1 MYRIGIDV
9 GGTGIQSGIVTDE
22 GKIIEKVSIKTRID
36 LPFDEQIR
44 LLAESLKDLIG
55 RAGLQEEDI
64 ASIGVG
70 IPGIAD
76 ANTGDIIKCT
86 NMNWHYL
93 PFRKELQ
100 KWINKPVLIDNDANV
115 AALAE
120 SVAGV
125 SAGSSSS
132 VFITIGTG
140 IGSGIILNGKIWSGA
155 HGIGGEL
162 GHTIIRLDGDECS
175 CGNHGCLERY
185 CAANGLIRM
194 AKENIVSH
202 PDSLILKF
210 VGNDPEKI
218 NAKSVIDAARDND
231 PYAVQVF
238 DYYTS
243 CVAQAIANVINFIDP
258 EIIAIGGGV
267 SKAGSFLLDPIR
279 AKVKDYV
286 LFNTLPMSRIELAT
300 LGAEAGIIGA
310 AMLD

>member
-9 GGTGIQSGIVTDE
+9 GGTGIQSGIVTED
-22 GKIIEKVSIKTRID
+22 GKIIEKVSIRTQID
-36 LPFDEQIR
+36 LPFEKQIR
-44 LLAESLKDLIG
+44 LLAESLKDLIS
-55 RAGLQEEDI
+55 RAGLQEDDI

-76 ANTGDIIKCT
+76 AKTGDIIKCT
-86 NMNWHYL
+86 NMNWHNL

-155 HGIGGEL
+155 HGIGGEF
-162 GHTIIRLDGDECS
+162 GHTIIRLDGDECT

-185 CAANGLIRM
+185 CAANALIRM
-194 AKENIVSH
+194 AKENINAH
-202 PDSLILKF
+202 PDSLILKY
-210 VGNDPEKI
+210 VGNDAGKI
-218 NAKSVIDAARDND
+218 NAKAVIDAAREND
-231 PYAVQVF
+231 AYAVEVY

-243 CVAQAIANVINFIDP
+243 CLAQAIANLINFLDP

-279 AKVKDYV
+279 EKVSHYV
-286 LFNTLPMSRIELAT
+286 LFDTLPMPKIELAK
-300 LGAEAGIIGA
+300 LGPEAGIIGA